1 MKFVLFYH
9 SFTSCWNHGNA
20 HFLRGISRE
29 LLRRGHA
36 VVVYE
41 PIDGWSLTNALAEA
55 PGSAALPVA
64 EILVPGIILRRYR
77 GSELDFDEALA
88 GADVVVAHEWTSPE
102 IISNLGR
109 RRRAGGQFRLLFHDT
124 HHRAVTSADDLARL
138 DIEAFDAV
146 LAFGEVLRE
155 VYVRRGWGHQ
165 AFTWHEAADL
175 ALFRPMSG
183 TREDDLIWI
192 GNWGDGERSKE
203 IQEYLLDPVAKCSL
217 KARIFGVR
225 YPQDVRD
232 LLNQCEIAY
241 GGWLPNHLAPATYG
255 RARLTVHIPR
265 RPYVE
270 ALPGIPTIR
279 VFEALACGIP
289 LVCAPWRDVE
299 KLFPAG
305 SYLSVANG
313 SEMSSALRLLLHE
326 PAAAAELSERGLA
339 AIHARHSCAHR
350 ADELLAILQRLDTRR
365 GDTSSV
371 SRQALAS

>member
-1 MKFVLFYH
+1 MSGLRPKSSPALVEDGAPADSFAFY
-9 SFTSCWNHGNA
+9 SMTRIIGRSRA
-20 HFLRGISRE
+20 PTIS
-29 LLRRGHA
+29 L
-36 VVVYE
+36 
-41 PIDGWSLTNALAEA
+41 AL
-55 PGSAALPVA
+55 
-64 EILVPGIILRRYR
+64 
-77 GSELDFDEALA
+77 
-88 GADVVVAHEWTSPE
+88 
-102 IISNLGR
+102 ISKLSMR
-109 RRRAGGQFRLLFHDT
+109 
-124 HHRAVTSADDLARL
+124 
-138 DIEAFDAV
+138 V

-155 VYVRRGWGHQ
+155 LYVRRGWGHQ

-192 GNWGDGERSKE
+192 GNWGDGERSE
-203 IQEYLLDPVAKCSL
+203 ELREYLLDPVAQCSL
-217 KARIFGVR
+217 KARILGVR

-232 LLNQCEIAY
+232 LLNRRGITY
-241 GGWLPNHLAPATYG
+241 GGWLPNHLAPAAYG

-305 SYLSVANG
+305 SYLSVSNG

-350 ADELLAILQRLDTRR
+350 ADELLAILQRLGRRR